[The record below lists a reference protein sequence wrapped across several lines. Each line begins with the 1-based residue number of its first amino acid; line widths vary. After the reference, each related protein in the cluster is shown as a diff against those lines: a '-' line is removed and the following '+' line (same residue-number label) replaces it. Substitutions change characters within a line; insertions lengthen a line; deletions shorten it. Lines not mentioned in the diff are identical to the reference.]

1 MNETLI
7 DGGLICNT
15 PSLYAYQM
23 AKNLL
28 DKPNIRLLSLG
39 TGENTEIDKKMSDKE
54 NFSKLD
60 SIMSIANQDFVTT
73 FEMIAADKMMREIL
87 PDTGRYLRMNVE
99 TKAALD
105 DKDIEKMQRDGNQM
119 YMNNQTQIEGML
131 RTIIDEKYSKWIR
144 TWNYTIFYKY

>member
-23 AKNLL
+23 AKHLL
-28 DKPNIRLLSLG
+28 DKPEIRLLSLG
-39 TGENTEIDKKMSDKE
+39 TGESNDVAKKMEDKE

-73 FEMIAADKMMREIL
+73 FEMIAADKMMQEIL
-87 PDTGRYLRMNVE
+87 AQFNKDRYLRMNVE
-99 TKAALD
+99 TSAAMD
-105 DKDIEKMQRDGNQM
+105 DKDVEKMQKDGNQM
-119 YMNNQTQIEGML
+119 YENHKKQIETML
-131 RTIIDEKYSKWIR
+131 SSIID
-144 TWNYTIFYKY
+144 